1 MQYYFENAGPTGV
14 IDSILF
20 VKADRIIRLNFDT
33 DAIDTMYEFGTPLNR
48 QPEFFQMNDEQNI
61 MITAS
66 PQDGIYLDLRDKK
79 KCQEVDLDE
88 LYEIGCMKEIIYD
101 PEDSVFYILANKFEE
116 KLGFF
121 IIRMSETDP

>member
-1 MQYYFENAGPTGV
+1 MQYYFENSTTGT

-20 VKADRIIRLNFDT
+20 VKADRIIKLNFDT
-33 DAIDTMYEFGTPLNR
+33 DAIDTVYEFATPLNR

-79 KCQEVDLDE
+79 KC
-88 LYEIGCMKEIIYD
+88 
-101 PEDSVFYILANKFEE
+101 
-116 KLGFF
+116 
-121 IIRMSETDP
+121 